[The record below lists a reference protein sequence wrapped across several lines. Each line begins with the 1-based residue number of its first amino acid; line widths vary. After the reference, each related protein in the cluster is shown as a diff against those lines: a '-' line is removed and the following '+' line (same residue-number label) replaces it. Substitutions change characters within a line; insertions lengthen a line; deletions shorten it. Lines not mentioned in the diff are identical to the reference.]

1 MPDMNCRVKRVV
13 MLFAVTILA
22 IVAGSGYRSEA
33 QATDQLYGTWR
44 LVSFTRTIVATGE
57 TTDIFGKA
65 PHGFISYS
73 RDGRMM
79 VLYVKDERPK
89 PTDLAKMTDQ
99 ERADLF
105 KTMVAYGGT
114 YTFDGKTITHH
125 VDISWNQ
132 IWTGT
137 DQLRNIRF
145 EGRKVI
151 LSTNPQPSSIDGKM
165 SISVLAWEK
174 LE

>member
-33 QATDQLYGTWR
+33 QA
-44 LVSFTRTIVATGE
+44 
-57 TTDIFGKA
+57 TDIFGKA

-105 KTMVAYGGT
+105 KTMIAYGGT